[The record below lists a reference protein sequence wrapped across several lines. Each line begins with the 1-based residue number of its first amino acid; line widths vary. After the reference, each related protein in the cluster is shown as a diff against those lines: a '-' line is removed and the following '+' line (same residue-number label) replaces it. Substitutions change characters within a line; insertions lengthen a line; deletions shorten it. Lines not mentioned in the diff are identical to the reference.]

1 MSSYIIGIDPT
12 KVRTSAEGPEFA
24 LGSIGMAAGTRAL
37 EDGAVGVTGGS
48 GGTATPPAK
57 YKYVQFNN
65 GAGNVASVAGNFA
78 YYYAVS
84 GASAGQVDIVTM
96 DITDSGGIGAGVFQA
111 VIEDGGY
118 GWVQISGV
126 ATLTTALTAGAD
138 GNALTAVGA
147 TDGTLDVSALVT
159 DFICA
164 VAVDA
169 SAKIVMLCCPE

>member
-1 MSSYIIGIDPT
+1 MSYLAGVKLDE
-12 KVRTSAEGPEFA
+12 VRTSTEGPQFA
-24 LGSIGMAAGTRAL
+24 LGTVHRDY
-37 EDGAVGVTGGS
+37 DG
-48 GGTATPPAK
+48 K
-57 YKYVQFNN
+57 QYKYVQFNN
-65 GAGNVASVAGNFA
+65 GAGDVASVAGNFC

-96 DITDSGGIGAGVFQA
+96 DVTDSGGIGAGVFQA
-111 VIEDGGY
+111 VIADSGY
-118 GWVQISGV
+118 GWIQTKGD

-138 GNALTAVGA
+138 GNALTAVGT

-169 SAKIVMLCCPE
+169 SAKIVFLTCPD

>member
-1 MSSYIIGIDPT
+1 MSYLAGVTLTD
-12 KVRTSAEGPEFA
+12 VRTNAEGPEFA
-24 LGSIGMAAGTRAL
+24 LGTVHRDYNG
-37 EDGAVGVTGGS
+37 
-48 GGTATPPAK
+48 K
-57 YKYVQFNN
+57 QYKYVQFNN
-65 GAGNVASVAGNFA
+65 GAGNVASVAGNVC

-96 DITDSGGIGAGVFQA
+96 DVTDSGGIGAGVFQA
-111 VIEDGGY
+111 VIADTGY
-118 GWVQISGV
+118 GWIQTKGT

-138 GNALTAVGA
+138 GNALTAIGT

-169 SAKIVMLCCPE
+169 SAKIVFLTCPD